1 MLPLWDTNP
10 SPRDSELLHSTSL
23 ETVKGSEESLVESLV
38 SSSLVKVEIDNIQA
52 ALSNFFAITKWLL
65 FGVIPSAIALL
76 PVRAERQGI
85 L

>member
-1 MLPLWDTNP
+1 M
-10 SPRDSELLHSTSL
+10 
-23 ETVKGSEESLVESLV
+23 KGSEESLVE
-38 SSSLVKVEIDNIQA
+38 SLVKVEIDNIQA

>member
-10 SPRDSELLHSTSL
+10 SPCDSELLHSTSL
-23 ETVKGSEESLVESLV
+23 ETVKGSEESLVE
-38 SSSLVKVEIDNIQA
+38 SLVKVEIDNIQA